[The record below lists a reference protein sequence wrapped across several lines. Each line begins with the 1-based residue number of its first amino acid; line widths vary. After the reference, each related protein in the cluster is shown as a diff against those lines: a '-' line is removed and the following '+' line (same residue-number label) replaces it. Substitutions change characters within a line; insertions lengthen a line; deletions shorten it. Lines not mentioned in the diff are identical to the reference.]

1 MTTDRNSGEVITL
14 TEAIGFT
21 HSFQENNPDAIK
33 AFFVGANKLNLILEQ
48 ENCIGIRIYNG
59 YDDNTDK
66 DNLVLIGVDENG
78 EDIRNGVIVE
88 RLLTCPPDCPKSSD
102 LIKP

>member
-1 MTTDRNSGEVITL
+1 MATDRNSGEVITV

-21 HSFQENNPDAIK
+21 HSFQENNPEATK

-59 YDDNTDK
+59 YDNVPNK
-66 DNLVLIGVDENG
+66 QNLVLIGVDKNG

-88 RLLTCPPDCPKSSD
+88 HLVTCPPDCPKSSD